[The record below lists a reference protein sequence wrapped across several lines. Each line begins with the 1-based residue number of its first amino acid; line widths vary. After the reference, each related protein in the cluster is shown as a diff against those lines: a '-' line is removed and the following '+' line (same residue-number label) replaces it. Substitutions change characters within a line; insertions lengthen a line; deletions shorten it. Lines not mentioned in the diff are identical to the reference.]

1 MTNKYDK
8 LNRTSINVSRSL
20 RDLIQKLECV
30 YTLEYHKKISS
41 GDLLELIF
49 YALSKSNDDDSMLRF
64 FVNSLI
70 SLNKEGLR

>member
-8 LNRTSINVSRSL
+8 LNRTSINVSRYL
-20 RDLIQKLECV
+20 RDLIQKLECI

-49 YALSKSNDDDSMLRF
+49 SALSNNDDSILRF
-64 FVNSLI
+64 LANSLA
-70 SLNKEGLR
+70 SLNKERLQ

>member
-20 RDLIQKLECV
+20 RSLIQKLECA
-30 YTLEYHKKISS
+30 YTLKYNKKISS

-49 YALSKSNDDDSMLRF
+49 FALSNNDDSMLRF
-64 FVNSLI
+64 FVSSLT
-70 SLNKEGLR
+70 SLNKEEL